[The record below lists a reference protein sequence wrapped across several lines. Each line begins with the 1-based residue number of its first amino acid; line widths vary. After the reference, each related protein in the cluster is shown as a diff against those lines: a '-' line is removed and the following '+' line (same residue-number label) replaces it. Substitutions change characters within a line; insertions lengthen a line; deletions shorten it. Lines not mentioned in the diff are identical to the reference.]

1 MLLPTTS
8 ALLVVLK
15 KYLEGVNLQP
25 GVELRTIR
33 RRLGI
38 STRQVEKYSRQ
49 IVKAEGSAKFYISN
63 AWLSQI
69 EATGAVPGV
78 QKLFSLSVIYRIN
91 FVELLFLFGIDLERI
106 GLHQLEIR
114 LPKTHPAKLE
124 VYGENS
130 TATFPVRFQ
139 EGFKVEK
146 TTLLSRIVKIW
157 GQVPISVIRHL
168 DIRNSEYGYV
178 GLRDHTMDPLVPPGS
193 FVQIDNQ
200 VREVLRPSLWRT
212 ELDRPI
218 YFVKIPGGYA
228 CSWCELKRNQLTLVP
243 HPLSR
248 SRLRHF
254 VYAQDAEIIGRVTG
268 VAMRIV
274 RPEKR
279 ASDVSVRSPKP
290 S

>member
-1 MLLPTTS
+1 M
-8 ALLVVLK
+8 VD
-15 KYLEGVNLQP
+15 LQP
-25 GVELRTIR
+25 GAELRAIR
-33 RRLGI
+33 RHLGI

-49 IVKAEGSAKFYISN
+49 IADAEGSAKFYISN

-69 EATGAVPGV
+69 EATGAVPSV
-78 QKLFSLSVIYRIN
+78 QKLFSLSIIYRIN
-91 FVELLFLFGIDLERI
+91 FVELLYLFGIDLERI

-124 VYGENS
+124 VYNEDR

-157 GQVPISVIRHL
+157 GEVPISVIRHL
-168 DIRNSEYGYV
+168 NVRNSEYGYV

-200 VREVLRPSLWRT
+200 VREVLRPSSWRT

-254 VYAQDAEIIGRVTG
+254 AYAREAEIIGRVTG
-268 VAMRIV
+268 IAMRIV
-274 RPEKR
+274 RPE
-279 ASDVSVRSPKP
+279 DQTPGVSARSPGR

>member
-1 MLLPTTS
+1 VH
-8 ALLVVLK
+8 A
-15 KYLEGVNLQP
+15 GID
-25 GVELRTIR
+25 LRAIR
-33 RRLGI
+33 RHHGI
-38 STRQVEKYSRQ
+38 STREVERYSRQ
-49 IVKAEGSAKFYISN
+49 IAKAEGSAKFYISN

-69 EATGAVPGV
+69 EATGSVPGV

-91 FVELLFLFGIDLERI
+91 FAELLCLFGIDLERI

-114 LPKTHPAKLE
+114 LPKTHPAKVE
-124 VYGENS
+124 VYDEDR
-130 TATFPVRFQ
+130 TATFPVRFH

-146 TTLLSRIVKIW
+146 TSLVSRIVKMW
-157 GQVPISVIRHL
+157 GEVPISVIRHL
-168 DIRNSEYGYV
+168 DIKNSQYGYI
-178 GLRDHTMDPLVPPGS
+178 GLRDYTMDPLVPPGS

-200 VREVLRPSLWRT
+200 VHEILRPSSWRT

-254 VYAQDAEIIGRVTG
+254 AFTKDAEIIGRVTG
-268 VAMRIV
+268 IAMRIV

-279 ASDVSVRSPKP
+279 ASDGYVRLPKP

>member
-1 MLLPTTS
+1 VH
-8 ALLVVLK
+8 A
-15 KYLEGVNLQP
+15 GVD
-25 GVELRTIR
+25 LRATR
-33 RRLGI
+33 RHLGI
-38 STRQVEKYSRQ
+38 STREVEKYSRQ
-49 IVKAEGSAKFYISN
+49 IARAEGSAKFYISN

-69 EATGAVPGV
+69 EATGSVPGV

-91 FVELLFLFGIDLERI
+91 FAELLCLFGIDLERI

-114 LPKTHPAKLE
+114 LPKTHTAKLE
-124 VYGENS
+124 VYDEDR
-130 TATFPVRFQ
+130 TATFPVRFH

-146 TTLLSRIVKIW
+146 TTLVSRIVKMW
-157 GQVPISVIRHL
+157 GEVPISVIRHL
-168 DIRNSEYGYV
+168 DIKNSEYGYI
-178 GLRDHTMDPLVPPGS
+178 GLRDYTMDPLIPPGS

-200 VREVLRPSLWRT
+200 VHEILRPSSWRT

-228 CSWCELKRNQLTLVP
+228 CSWCELKRSQLTLVP

-254 VYAQDAEIIGRVTG
+254 AYTKDAEIIGRVTG
-268 VAMRIV
+268 IAMRIV

-279 ASDVSVRSPKP
+279 ASDGSLR
-290 S
+290 

>member
-1 MLLPTTS
+1 MH
-8 ALLVVLK
+8 AGERLK
-15 KYLEGVNLQP
+15 A
-25 GVELRTIR
+25 IR
-33 RRLGI
+33 RHLGI

-49 IVKAEGSAKFYISN
+49 IAKAENNAKFYISN

-69 EATGAVPGV
+69 EATGPVPSV
-78 QKLFSLSVIYRIN
+78 QKLFSLSVIYRMN
-91 FVELLFLFGIDLERI
+91 FVALLSLFGVDLERI
-106 GLHQLEIR
+106 GLHQLEIH

-124 VYGENS
+124 VYNENG
-130 TATFPVRFQ
+130 TATFPVRFH

-146 TTLLSRIVKIW
+146 TTLLSRMVKVW
-157 GQVPISVIRHL
+157 GEVPISAIRHL

-193 FVQIDNQ
+193 FVQIDDQ
-200 VREVLRPSLWRT
+200 VREVLRPSSWRT

-248 SRLRHF
+248 TRLRHF
-254 VYAQDAEIIGRVTG
+254 AYTREAEIIGRVTG
-268 VAMRIV
+268 IAMRIV
-274 RPEKR
+274 RPEER
-279 ASDVSVRSPKP
+279 TRDVSARSPKR

>member
-1 MLLPTTS
+1 MLNLN
-8 ALLVVLK
+8 AGDRLK
-15 KYLEGVNLQP
+15 
-25 GVELRTIR
+25 TIR
-33 RRLGI
+33 RHLGI
-38 STRQVEKYSRQ
+38 STRAVEKYSRQ
-49 IVKAEGSAKFYISN
+49 IAKSEGSAKFYISN

-69 EATGAVPGV
+69 EATGPVPSV

-91 FVELLFLFGIDLERI
+91 FVELLSLFGIDLDRI
-106 GLHQLEIR
+106 GLHQLEIP
-114 LPKTHPAKLE
+114 LPKTHPANLQ
-124 VYGENS
+124 VYNEDG
-130 TATFPVRFQ
+130 TATFPVRFHA
-139 EGFKVEK
+139 GFKVEK
-146 TTLLSRIVKIW
+146 TTLLSRMVKIW
-157 GQVPISVIRHL
+157 GDVPISVIRHL

-178 GLRDHTMDPLVPPGS
+178 GLQDHTMDPLVPPGS

-200 VREVLRPSLWRT
+200 VREVLRPSSWRT

-254 VYAQDAEIIGRVTG
+254 TFAQDAEIIGRVTG
-268 VAMRIV
+268 IAMRIV
-274 RPEKR
+274 RPEDR
-279 ASDVSVRSPKP
+279 TPDVSARSPRR

>member
-1 MLLPTTS
+1 MYPGER
-8 ALLVVLK
+8 LK
-15 KYLEGVNLQP
+15 A
-25 GVELRTIR
+25 IR
-33 RRLGI
+33 RHLGI

-69 EATGAVPGV
+69 EATSPVPSV

-91 FVELLFLFGIDLERI
+91 FVELLYLFGIDLERI

-114 LPKTHPAKLE
+114 LPKTHPARLE
-124 VYGENS
+124 VYNQDR
-130 TATFPVRFQ
+130 TATFPVQFHD
-139 EGFKVEK
+139 GFRLEK
-146 TTLLSRIVKIW
+146 TTLLSRMVKIW
-157 GQVPISVIRHL
+157 GDVPISVIRQL
-168 DIRNSEYGYV
+168 DIRRCEYGYV
-178 GLRDHTMDPLVPPGS
+178 GLQDHTMDPLVPPGS

-200 VREVLRPSLWRT
+200 VREVLRPSSWRT

-218 YFVKIPGGYA
+218 YFVKIPGGFA
-228 CSWCELKRNQLTLVP
+228 CSWCELKKNQLTLVP

-254 VYAQDAEIIGRVTG
+254 AYGREAEIIGRVTG
-268 VAMRIV
+268 IAMRIV

-279 ASDVSVRSPKP
+279 
-290 S
+290 

>member
-1 MLLPTTS
+1 
-8 ALLVVLK
+8 
-15 KYLEGVNLQP
+15 
-25 GVELRTIR
+25 
-33 RRLGI
+33 
-38 STRQVEKYSRQ
+38 VEKYSRQ
-49 IVKAEGSAKFYISN
+49 IVKAEGSAKFYVSN

-69 EATGAVPGV
+69 EATGSVPGV
-78 QKLFSLSVIYRIN
+78 HKLFSLSVIYRIN
-91 FVELLFLFGIDLERI
+91 FVELLHLFGIDLERI
-106 GLHQLEIR
+106 DLHRLEIR

-124 VYGENS
+124 VYNENR
-130 TATFPVRFQ
+130 TATFPVRFH
-139 EGFKVEK
+139 EGFKVER
-146 TTLLSRIVKIW
+146 TTVLSRIVKIW
-157 GQVPISVIRHL
+157 GEVPISVIRHL
-168 DIRNSEYGYV
+168 DVRNSEYGYV

-200 VREVLRPSLWRT
+200 VHEILRPSLWRT

-254 VYAQDAEIIGRVTG
+254 AYAQDAEIIGRVTG
-268 VAMRIV
+268 IAMRIV
-274 RPEKR
+274 RPEKS
-279 ASDVSVRSPKP
+279 ASGGPVRLPKP

>member
-1 MLLPTTS
+1 MHPGER
-8 ALLVVLK
+8 LK
-15 KYLEGVNLQP
+15 A
-25 GVELRTIR
+25 IR
-33 RRLGI
+33 KHLGI
-38 STRQVEKYSRQ
+38 STRAVEKYSRQ
-49 IVKAEGSAKFYISN
+49 IAKAEGSAKFYISN

-69 EATGAVPGV
+69 EALGPVPGV
-78 QKLFSLSVIYRIN
+78 QKLFSLSVIYRLN
-91 FVELLFLFGIDLERI
+91 FVELLYLFGIDLERI

-124 VYGENS
+124 VYNEDG
-130 TATFPVRFQ
+130 TATFPVRFH

-146 TTLLSRIVKIW
+146 TTVLSRMVKIW
-157 GQVPISVIRHL
+157 GEVPISVIRHL

-178 GLRDHTMDPLVPPGS
+178 GLRDHAMDPLVPPGS

-200 VREVLRPSLWRT
+200 VREVVRPSSWRT

-254 VYAQDAEIIGRVTG
+254 AYTREAEIIGRVTG
-268 VAMRIV
+268 IAMRIV

>member
-1 MLLPTTS
+1 LHPGER
-8 ALLVVLK
+8 LK
-15 KYLEGVNLQP
+15 A
-25 GVELRTIR
+25 IR
-33 RRLGI
+33 RQHGI

-49 IVKAEGSAKFYISN
+49 IAKTEGSAKFYISN

-69 EATGAVPGV
+69 EATGPVPSV
-78 QKLFSLSVIYRIN
+78 QKLFTLSVIYRLN
-91 FVELLFLFGIDLERI
+91 FVELLYLFGIDLERI

-114 LPKTHPAKLE
+114 LPKTHPARVE
-124 VYGENS
+124 VYNEDRL
-130 TATFPVRFQ
+130 ATFPVRFH

-146 TTLLSRIVKIW
+146 TTLLSRMVKIW
-157 GQVPISVIRHL
+157 GEVPISVIRHL

-200 VREVLRPSLWRT
+200 VHEVLHPSSWRT

-228 CSWCELKRNQLTLVP
+228 CSWCELKGNQLTLVP

-254 VYAQDAEIIGRVTG
+254 AYAREAEIIGRVTG
-268 VAMRIV
+268 IAMRIV
-274 RPEKR
+274 RHEKR